1 MEVDMKQEIIML
13 LIFFGIIHSSSILI
27 PRQER
32 SGALCTI
39 QSLMNMLSNMF
50 IRQLATLI
58 IILYFINLK
67 NLFV

>member
-1 MEVDMKQEIIML
+1 MKQEIIML

-50 IRQLATLI
+50 IRQLDTFI
-58 IILYFINLK
+58 II
-67 NLFV
+67 FVFYQFK